1 MMARIGMNPARGKRT
16 SYRPA
21 RVTVCLI
28 TYIPHED
35 GYFKN
40 RLDVLRLT
48 LASVFT
54 NTSLPFDLMVFDNG
68 SCKEVVEYLEEIQA
82 SGKIDYLL
90 LSDRNIGKIGAF
102 KILFRAAPGE
112 VVAYSDDDIF
122 FYPGWIE
129 AHLEILKIYPR
140 VGMVSGVPVR
150 DASHR
155 SRDSLLLWIKDGGPG
170 IHMDTEYRIP
180 DKWEVD
186 WAESV
191 GRDPE
196 IHMQNIQD
204 QKNLVIN
211 YKDVDAFGSAS
222 HFQFVSPKDVIVKA
236 LPDTWEGKLMG
247 EMMELDQAIDA
258 LGYLRLSTV
267 DRYTRH
273 LGNSL
278 NPNMLIKANEL
289 GLNIEKKNQIGEK
302 RNHWLLQIPGGRR
315 ILLEIYNYLFR
326 ILNNIE

>member
-1 MMARIGMNPARGKRT
+1 
-16 SYRPA
+16 
-21 RVTVCLI
+21 
-28 TYIPHED
+28 
-35 GYFKN
+35 
-40 RLDVLRLT
+40 
-48 LASVFT
+48 
-54 NTSLPFDLMVFDNG
+54 
-68 SCKEVVEYLEEIQA
+68 
-82 SGKIDYLL
+82 
-90 LSDRNIGKIGAF
+90 
-102 KILFRAAPGE
+102 
-112 VVAYSDDDIF
+112 
-122 FYPGWIE
+122 
-129 AHLEILKIYPR
+129 
-140 VGMVSGVPVR
+140 
-150 DASHR
+150 
-155 SRDSLLLWIKDGGPG
+155 
-170 IHMDTEYRIP
+170 MDTEYRIP

-204 QKNLVIN
+204 QKDLVIN

>member
-40 RLDVLRLT
+40 KLDVLRLT

-129 AHLEILKIYPR
+129 AHLEILETYPQ
-140 VGMVSGVPVR
+140 VGMVSGVPIR
-150 DASHR
+150 DASDR
-155 SRDSLLLWIKDGGPG
+155 SRKSLLKWIDDGDPDLY
-170 IHMDTEYRIP
+170 IDTERMVT
-180 DKWEVD
+180 DKWEMD

-191 GRDPE
+191 GRDPV
-196 IHMQNIQD
+196 IHIQKIQN
-204 QKNLVIN
+204 N
-211 YKDVDAFGSAS
+211 KDLILTFKGVDAFGSAS
-222 HFQFVSPKDVIVKA
+222 HFQFVTPKDVIVKA
-236 LPDTWEGKLMG
+236 LPEIWGGNLMG

-267 DRYTRH
+267 DRYTQH
-273 LGNSL
+273 IGNVLTPSMV
-278 NPNMLIKANEL
+278 NEAHEL
-289 GLNIEKKNQIGEK
+289 GLHIERKTQKKRK
-302 RNHWLLQIPGGRR
+302 RQHWLLNIPGGRK
-315 ILLEIYNYLFR
+315 ILSGIYNYLFR
-326 ILNNIE
+326 ILNNID